1 MFNKFLKF
9 ISRFLLIITITIT
22 ATTNASAGIIDFT
35 ASDSSVADEF
45 IYTQD
50 GVILTV
56 SAWVTNVRS
65 DSDDALNQMS
75 LMPWQRLSGPYGVYQ
90 GTTGLGV
97 ISSDIDGNH
106 LDGGRHDEPK
116 DLDEGLLFS
125 FSENVN
131 FMDFWTIYL
140 TENDDLNFST
150 VQFMTPTSIQTTD
163 IFWDESGIPPVGHII
178 GEEYDDIFGLYPGII
193 GKNFMI
199 WVDGNDDDVRIR
211 DVGFTKVPEPN
222 TLFLFSLVLI
232 GLAIRRSV

>member
-1 MFNKFLKF
+1 MFNRLPKF
-9 ISRFLLIITITIT
+9 ISAFLLIIT
-22 ATTNASAGIIDFT
+22 TTASAGIIDLT
-35 ASDSSVADEF
+35 ASESSISDEF
-45 IYTQD
+45 IYSQD

-56 SAWVTNVRS
+56 SAWVTNVTS
-65 DSDDALNQMS
+65 DSDDTLDQLM

-106 LDGGRHDEPK
+106 LDGGRFDEPK

-131 FMDFWTIYL
+131 FMDFWAVYL

-150 VQFMTPTSIQTTD
+150 VQFITSTSIKTTD
-163 IFWDESGIPPVGHII
+163 IFWDVSGIPPVGHTF
-178 GEEYDDIFGLYPGII
+178 GDEYDDVFGLYPGII

-199 WVDGNDDDVRIR
+199 WVDGDDDDVRIG

-232 GLAIRRSV
+232 GMAIRRRI